1 MATLTLKAGCY
12 YITDSLYGLFNY
24 EKASATT
31 RSFWEMISED
41 GSIIKEIDGIINIDI
56 DIDTRSSAG
65 AYFSGDLYIVNHDLV
80 QLTPKG
86 IDCLRFSES
95 VEAVITST
103 TENDEVVLSVNDEYF
118 VCVFKTDDY
127 DESYDDYYSS
137 DDEDE
142 PEPEPEASSEYQDSD
157 K

>member
-12 YITDSLYGLFNY
+12 YIADSLYGLFNY

-65 AYFSGDLYIVNHDLV
+65 AYFSGELYIVNHDLV

-103 TENDEVVLSVNDEYF
+103 TESDEVVLSVSGGEYT
-118 VCVFKTDDY
+118 VRVFKTDDY
-127 DESYDDYYSS
+127 DESSDDYYNS

-142 PEPEPEASSEYQDSD
+142 PEPEASSDYQDSG

>member
-41 GSIIKEIDGIINIDI
+41 GSIIKEIDGVINIDI

-127 DESYDDYYSS
+127 DESSDDYYSS

-142 PEPEPEASSEYQDSD
+142 PEPEASSDYQDSD

>member
-41 GSIIKEIDGIINIDI
+41 GSIIKEIDGVINIDI

-127 DESYDDYYSS
+127 DESSDDYYSS
-137 DDEDE
+137 DYEDE

>member
-12 YITDSLYGLFNY
+12 YVADSLYGLFNY

-41 GSIIKEIDGIINIDI
+41 GSIIKEIDDIINIDI
-56 DIDTRSSAG
+56 DIDTRASTG

-86 IDCLRFSES
+86 IDCLKFNED
-95 VEAVITST
+95 VQVVITST

-127 DESYDDYYSS
+127 YESSEDYDSS
-137 DDEDE
+137 DEDE
-142 PEPEPEASSEYQDSD
+142 PEQDNSSDYQDSD

>member
-1 MATLTLKAGCY
+1 MTTIVLQPGCY
-12 YITDSLYGLFNY
+12 YVADSLYGLFNY

-31 RSFWEMISED
+31 RSFWEMTTKD
-41 GSIIKEIDGIINIDI
+41 GIVKEMDGIICLDI
-56 DIDTRSSAG
+56 EVDTRSSAG
-65 AYFSGDLYIVNHDLV
+65 AYFSGELYIVNHDLV

-103 TENDEVVLSVNDEYF
+103 TESDEVVLSVSCGEYT
-118 VCVFKTDDY
+118 VRVFKADDY
-127 DESYDDYYSS
+127 DESSDDYYSS

-142 PEPEPEASSEYQDSD
+142 PEPEPEASSDYQDSD